1 MLELADKNIKGHN
14 NHISYIK
21 KKQRKDQTYQVETWK
36 TLKNSKL
43 LRMKTM
49 VSGVKNT
56 LDGINDKLDIVEKR
70 LVNLKRHSNINYPK

>member
-1 MLELADKNIKGHN
+1 MLELADKKIKGHN
-14 NHISYIK
+14 NHIPYIK

-49 VSGVKNT
+49 VSGLKNT
-56 LDGINDKLDIVEKR
+56 LDGINDKSDTLEKDQ
-70 LVNLKRHSNINYPK
+70 